1 MVWAKSA
8 WFGES
13 DSFLAQ
19 GDRKNGL
26 EEILK
31 IDDVP
36 PIGWRLAQCPAA
48 LQPFSL
54 VDRGAMAKNE
64 HLRGMEPARKSSP
77 PPVKSALER
86 RIMPRLNLE
95 KGVVAPLVL
104 PANSA
109 STAWES
115 SNESIH

>member
-1 MVWAKSA
+1 MNRP
-8 WFGES
+8 GEGTLALIVHAI
-13 DSFLAQ
+13 DLAQ
-19 GDRKNGL
+19 EHGKYGL

-36 PIGWRLAQCPAA
+36 PIRVETGPAA

-54 VDRGAMAKNE
+54 VDRGAMVKNE
-64 HLRGMEPARKSSP
+64 HLRGMESARKSSP

-95 KGVVAPLVL
+95 KGWLPPLI
-104 PANSA
+104 PANST
-109 STAWES
+109 STAWEWS
-115 SNESIH
+115 DESIH